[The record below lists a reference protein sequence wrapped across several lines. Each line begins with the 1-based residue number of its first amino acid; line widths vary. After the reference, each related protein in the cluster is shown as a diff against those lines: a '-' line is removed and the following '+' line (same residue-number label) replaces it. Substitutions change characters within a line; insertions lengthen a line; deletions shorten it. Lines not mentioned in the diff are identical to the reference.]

1 MFITSYLPDTLL
13 CRVSQLFSCLDS
25 DYGSESLLLASCVF
39 GLRMLLKMWSEMV
52 SDWLYFSLETKY
64 AILVWIYPLWVCFV
78 GLFFVQ
84 INVAL

>member
-52 SDWLYFSLETKY
+52 SDWLYSHWKLNMPFLYGFIHY
-64 AILVWIYPLWVCFV
+64 AFVLLGCF
-78 GLFFVQ
+78 LCR
-84 INVAL
+84 